1 MSSLSYDTCQAFADV
16 PLKGERALAIAIASE
31 GEKTGAL
38 ATHNHALRVW

>member
-31 GEKTGAL
+31 GGAL
-38 ATHNHALRVW
+38 ATHNHALHVW